1 MTKNII
7 PKKERGCVIDF
18 IIRFIKAVIDA
29 YIIHPIQ
36 RFFNFYFRGVY
47 IPDNPRNQE
56 LLNYCMRVAENP
68 ETEPNSP
75 TEIFFEN
82 AVKRD
87 WEETFTDLEDTWED
101 NRQWIYI
108 TIADDMLQYKWIDE
122 KEYFNDEY

>member
-1 MTKNII
+1 
-7 PKKERGCVIDF
+7 
-18 IIRFIKAVIDA
+18 
-29 YIIHPIQ
+29 
-36 RFFNFYFRGVY
+36 
-47 IPDNPRNQE
+47 
-56 LLNYCMRVAENP
+56 MRVAENP

-82 AVKRD
+82 SVKRD

>member
-1 MTKNII
+1 MIKNII

-36 RFFNFYFRGVY
+36 RFFNFYIRGAY
-47 IPDNPRNQE
+47 IPANPRNE
-56 LLNYCMRVAENP
+56 ALLDYSMRVAEDPKTEP
-68 ETEPNSP
+68 ETP

-82 AVKRD
+82 TVKRD
-87 WEETFTDLEDTWED
+87 WEETFTGPEDSWED

-122 KEYFNDEY
+122 KEYFNDED